1 MAILSLNILIAILFV
16 LPLSAQA
23 TPRSDERLCEEVA
36 AVVNESVAY
45 GTLTQQEADHI
56 SDRCY
61 QLFT

>member
-1 MAILSLNILIAILFV
+1 MPKYLLILLLSVLL
-16 LPLSAQA
+16 LPLNVQA

-36 AVVNESVAY
+36 EAVNESVTY
-45 GTLTQQEADHI
+45 GTLTQAEADDI